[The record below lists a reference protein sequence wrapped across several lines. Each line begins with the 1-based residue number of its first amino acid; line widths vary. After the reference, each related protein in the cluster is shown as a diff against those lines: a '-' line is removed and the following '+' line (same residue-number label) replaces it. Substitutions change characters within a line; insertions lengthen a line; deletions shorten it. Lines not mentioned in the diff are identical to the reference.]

1 MPISFRYDSDRDLI
15 LSTFSGFV
23 SQQDLLGFIDS
34 VHANEHFRTTA
45 NELIV
50 TENTTGTDMD
60 ADLLLLITQ
69 RSQELSQKIPD
80 KKIALVPTS
89 ELDFGFARMYKTMAE
104 KTLWQIEI
112 FRDRDEALVW
122 LQE

>member
-1 MPISFRYDSDRDLI
+1 MPISFRYDPDRDLI

-34 VHANEHFRTTA
+34 VHTNEHFRTTA

-60 ADLLLLITQ
+60 ADLLLLISQ
-69 RSQELSQKIPD
+69 RSQELSVTTPD
-80 KKIALVPTS
+80 KKIALVPTT

-122 LQE
+122 LRG